1 MCVSVESLHT
11 RFLAFPPQ
19 RPAQHLLP
27 PSPMHNIC
35 ATVASAFILRRCAP
49 VTFFVYQVR
58 RLLERACRTDA
69 GAITPSTH
77 ARLCSNSP
85 LAIVGAF
92 HFARIGNALDF
103 KIFANKK
110 KRKHARAIGLGEGRG
125 PTWPLGTHHVDGG
138 VWNAWVCACANHTR
152 PTRGTRRELGSEV
165 NSNEELVNI
174 YRQTPHKSSQE
185 VSRLRWVLLGTAAQR
200 CRNSL

>member
-1 MCVSVESLHT
+1 LES
-11 RFLAFPPQ
+11 
-19 RPAQHLLP
+19 
-27 PSPMHNIC
+27 
-35 ATVASAFILRRCAP
+35 RRAK
-49 VTFFVYQVR
+49 THMTQVWIN
-58 RLLERACRTDA
+58 T
-69 GAITPSTH
+69 
-77 ARLCSNSP
+77 ARC
-85 LAIVGAF
+85 
-92 HFARIGNALDF
+92 
-103 KIFANKK
+103 
-110 KRKHARAIGLGEGRG
+110 KHARAIGLGEGRG

-165 NSNEELVNI
+165 NRNEELVNI